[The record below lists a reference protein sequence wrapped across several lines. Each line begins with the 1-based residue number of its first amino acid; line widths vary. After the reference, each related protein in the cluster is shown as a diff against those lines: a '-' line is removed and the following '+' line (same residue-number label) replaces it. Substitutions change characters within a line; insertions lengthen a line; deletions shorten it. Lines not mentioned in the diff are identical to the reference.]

1 MNTMTKDLKI
11 IFKNMNTVSK
21 YIIRYGT
28 VLIAT
33 LAVSVIFFYVRS
45 KINSDPYFDIM
56 MYTDLF
62 YSMKEC
68 MGAVYILP
76 MLSEI
81 LLLASGRS
89 GT

>member
-28 VLIAT
+28 VLVAT
-33 LAVSVIFFYVRS
+33 LAVSAVFFFVRS
-45 KINSDPYFDIM
+45 VFSSDPYNDIM
-56 MYTDLF
+56 MYTDLL

-81 LLLASGRS
+81 LHLASGHK
-89 GT
+89 

>member
-1 MNTMTKDLKI
+1 MKTMTKDFKI

-33 LAVSVIFFYVRS
+33 LAVSAVFFYIRS
-45 KINSDPYFDIM
+45 VFSSDPYNDIM
-56 MYTDLF
+56 MYTDLL

-76 MLSEI
+76 MISEI
-81 LLLASGRS
+81 LLLSSGKK
-89 GT
+89 